1 MLLIVILT
9 VCKMFSLIHFNKVIV
24 HQPIKKLRYFFS
36 YTIVNLYIFQQGCG
50 QCLLI
55 DVMLGIY

>member
-1 MLLIVILT
+1 MYVKCFHLFI
-9 VCKMFSLIHFNKVIV
+9 FNKVIV